1 MFYDQAKIYVKSG
14 DGGDG
19 CVAFRR
25 EKFVPHGGPA
35 GGDGGKGGD
44 VVLEVNPH
52 LNTLY
57 RFSRKRHFKAKR
69 GEHGRGKNRIGANGA
84 DVIVE
89 VPPGTV
95 VRDADTG
102 ELLADLTEPGQR
114 FVAARGGRGGRGNSR
129 FASATNQAPRMAE
142 GGEPGEERWLALE
155 LKLLADVGLVGLP
168 NAGKS
173 TLLAAVSAAR
183 PKIAPY
189 PFTTLQPNLGVVVLD
204 DYTSMVLA
212 DIPGLIEGASQGAG
226 LGHEFL
232 RHIERTRLLIH
243 LLDGAGEDP
252 LEAFDTINAELAAF
266 DERLAARP
274 SALSRSAEPPAL
286 VTAGA
291 SGSRRSLRTKPQ
303 IVAFNKMDLPDAQE
317 LWPLV
322 RDELRARGYEVFSIS
337 GLTRQGARELLYR
350 TAQVLAELPPP
361 DAASAI
367 EAPVL
372 RPDLEE
378 DHFTIE
384 RDEVGWRVRGARIE
398 RVALRTRWDLHEAV
412 NRFQKTL
419 ERMGITQALEEA
431 GVQVGDTVFIGE
443 AELEWGE

>member
-25 EKFVPHGGPA
+25 EKYIPHGGPA

-44 VVLEVNPH
+44 VVLTVNPH

-57 RFSRKRHFKAKR
+57 RFNRKRHFKAQR
-69 GEHGRGKNRIGANGA
+69 GEHGRGKNQTGANGV
-84 DVIVE
+84 DMIVE

-95 VRDADTG
+95 VRDADTA

-114 FVAARGGRGGRGNSR
+114 FVAVRGGRGGRGNAR
-129 FASATNQAPRMAE
+129 FATATNQAPRMAE
-142 GGEPGEERWLALE
+142 RGAPGEERWLELE

-183 PKIAPY
+183 PKIAAY
-189 PFTTLQPNLGVVVLD
+189 PFTSLQPHLGVVVLE
-204 DYTSMVLA
+204 DYTTMVLA

-232 RHIERTRLLIH
+232 RHVERTRLLIH

-266 DERLAARP
+266 DKRLVA
-274 SALSRSAEPPAL
+274 
-286 VTAGA
+286 
-291 SGSRRSLRTKPQ
+291 KPQ
-303 IVAFNKMDLPDAQE
+303 IVAFNKMDLPDAQA

-322 RDELRARGYEVFSIS
+322 RDELTGRGYEVMAIS
-337 GLTRQGARELLYR
+337 GLAHRGTRELLYR
-350 TAQVLAELPPP
+350 AAQRLAELPPP
-361 DAASAI
+361 EVVLAI
-367 EAPVL
+367 ETPVH
-372 RPDLEE
+372 RPDLE
-378 DHFTIE
+378 DDSFTIE
-384 RDEVGWRVRGARIE
+384 RAGDAWYIRGGRIE
-398 RVALRTRWDLHEAV
+398 RLARRTRWDLHEAV

-419 ERMGITQALEEA
+419 EREGVTEALEEA
-431 GVQVGDTVFIGE
+431 GVRAGDTVFIGE
-443 AELEWGE
+443 IELEWGEDVDGDAAQ

>member
-1 MFYDQAKIYVKSG
+1 MFYDEAKIFVRSG

-25 EKFVPHGGPA
+25 EKYIPHGGPS

-44 VVLEVNPH
+44 VVLTVSSH

-57 RFSRKRHFKAKR
+57 YFSRKRHFKAAR
-69 GEHGRGKNRIGANGA
+69 GQHGRGKNQTGANGA

-95 VRDADTG
+95 VRDADTE
-102 ELLADLTEPGQR
+102 ELLADLTQIGR
-114 FVAARGGRGGRGNSR
+114 SFVAARGGRGGRGNAR
-129 FASATNQAPRMAE
+129 FASSTNQAPRMAE
-142 GGEPGEERWLALE
+142 RGEPGEEHWLELE
-155 LKLLADVGLVGLP
+155 LKVLADVGVVGLP

-173 TLLAAVSAAR
+173 TLLAAISAAR
-183 PKIAPY
+183 PKIADY

-204 DYTSMVLA
+204 DYTSIVLA

-252 LEAFDTINAELAAF
+252 LEAFEAINAELAAF
-266 DERLAARP
+266 DERMGT
-274 SALSRSAEPPAL
+274 EPPA
-286 VTAGA
+286 T
-291 SGSRRSLRTKPQ
+291 SLSTKPQ
-303 IVAFNKMDLPDAQE
+303 IVAFNKIDLPDAQA

-322 RDELRARGYEVFSIS
+322 RDELRGRGYEVMAIS
-337 GLTRQGARELLYR
+337 GLARQGTRELIQR
-350 TAQVLAELPPP
+350 AAQRLAELPP
-361 DAASAI
+361 AEESAPRATPI
-367 EAPVL
+367 L
-372 RPDLEE
+372 RPDLAE
-378 DHFTIE
+378 DYFTIE
-384 RDEVGWRVRGARIE
+384 REGSSWRVRGKRIE
-398 RVALRTRWDLHEAV
+398 RLARTTRWDLYEAV
-412 NRFQKTL
+412 SRFQKRL

-443 AELEWGE
+443 IELEWGE